1 MTKEE
6 REIFMDITAS
16 LCAAVSLLERGSK
29 KAAPSN
35 KMFDMM
41 IKDYK
46 KSLEK
51 GRVFLKKSK
60 AFEYARI
67 ALEAAETIEKLRK
80 DSSGPFFWKEMDC
93 APWSEWV
100 LVYRPL
106 APAQRMFGTDIRY
119 PDMYGA
125 VWAHSR
131 PDEMPSL
138 WCCPNIRRNDPK

>member
-1 MTKEE
+1 MT
-6 REIFMDITAS
+6 DIVDRLRS
-16 LCAAVSLLERGSK
+16 MR
-29 KAAPSN
+29 
-35 KMFDMM
+35 
-41 IKDYK
+41 
-46 KSLEK
+46 KSETHH
-51 GRVFLKKSK
+51 S
-60 AFEYARI
+60 AFTYEQVTNAI
-67 ALEAAETIEKLRK
+67 AFEAAETIEKLRK